1 MAKSKSVFFC
11 KECGYESAKWMG
23 QCPGCREW
31 NTFTEEPVTVSAAK
45 RSDSGLSRKAPA
57 EKTVVKRS
65 TKSAAHK
72 VSVRKAAGKPVAFTI
87 HGEKGRAVY
96 LAGEFNNWD
105 PTARK
110 MAYKAR
116 SGIYTATVKLAPGS
130 YQYKFVIDGTW
141 CADPEN
147 VTAVP
152 NDHGTFNS
160 VVTVK

>member
-1 MAKSKSVFFC
+1 MRIKS
-11 KECGYESAKWMG
+11 
-23 QCPGCREW
+23 
-31 NTFTEEPVTVSAAK
+31 
-45 RSDSGLSRKAPA
+45 SRKAPA

-65 TKSAAHK
+65 AKSAARK
-72 VSVRKAAGKPVAFTI
+72 VSARKPAGTPVVFTI

-110 MAYKAR
+110 LAYKAR
-116 SGIYTATVKLAPGS
+116 SGVYTTTVKLAPGS

-147 VTAVP
+147 VNAVP

-160 VVTVK
+160 VITVK